1 MKNILIIIFIILG
14 LFFFMIGS
22 EETQENHTNT
32 IEKPKKTYLDTPA
45 NTYKRRIEAQNIANT
60 IQHPASYLN
69 SRVVTRESAKKS
81 VKESNKRME
90 EQNKA
95 IEAFMK

>member
-14 LFFFMIGS
+14 IYFFTIGR
-22 EETQENHTNT
+22 EETQENHTDT
-32 IEKPKKTYLDTPA
+32 TEKPKKTYLDSPT
-45 NTYKRRIEAQNIANT
+45 NTYKRRVEAQNIANT

-69 SRVVTRESAKKS
+69 SRIVTRESAKKS
-81 VKESNKRME
+81 VKESNKRIE
-90 EQNKA
+90 EQNRA